1 MQKKII
7 ALAVAGLVSGVALA
21 QSNVTVYGIADA
33 DYTWSKSHNGLTG
46 ANAGDYKFSGIR
58 DGVDNGL
65 NGSRVGF
72 KGEEGL
78 GNGLKAVFQIE
89 FRVNTPTGDQT
100 QATRQSFLGLDSAAA
115 GRFLIGRQ
123 YNASSDIYGNFSSNA
138 VTTVMP
144 VNSFQGVGG
153 STMVSQGGNSRESN
167 VLKWISPN
175 WSGFTGRLS
184 YAFSNNANTTSASYD
199 TNASESDNG
208 RWSTSLDYANGP
220 LELGA
225 AYNRTSS
232 AYLTN
237 AVPGNVNNYYGANG
251 AFTTPFANHDPLQG
265 KAINE
270 WFLGGVYDF
279 KVVKVIATYQQMKN
293 NNDDLVAIT
302 NSKMWSLGAS
312 VPVGNGK
319 INLEY
324 AKITFKQDNNP
335 LAIVEDGGNKG
346 FGIGYEYYF
355 SKRTTGYA
363 YYSNLKY
370 DSNTA
375 TTTGV
380 VGGIPS
386 VGGGAAVGTAAAG
399 ETQNNVSIG
408 LRHVF

>member
-1 MQKKII
+1 
-7 ALAVAGLVSGVALA
+7 
-21 QSNVTVYGIADA
+21 
-33 DYTWSKSHNGLTG
+33 
-46 ANAGDYKFSGIR
+46 
-58 DGVDNGL
+58 
-65 NGSRVGF
+65 
-72 KGEEGL
+72 
-78 GNGLKAVFQIE
+78 
-89 FRVNTPTGDQT
+89 
-100 QATRQSFLGLDSAAA
+100 
-115 GRFLIGRQ
+115 
-123 YNASSDIYGNFSSNA
+123 
-138 VTTVMP
+138 MP

-175 WSGFTGRLS
+175 WSGFTGRVS
-184 YAFSNNANTTSASYD
+184 YAFSNNANTTSASY
-199 TNASESDNG
+199 ASGAEVTDNG

-225 AYNRTSS
+225 AYNKTSN

-237 AVPGNVNNYYGANG
+237 NGNIGSYYGGNG
-251 AFTTPFANHDPLQG
+251 AFSTPATNNDPLQG

-270 WFLGGVYDF
+270 WWLGGVYDF
-279 KVVKVIATYQQMKN
+279 QVVKVIATYQEMKN
-293 NNDDLVAIT
+293 NNDNVLAIT
-302 NSKMWSLGAS
+302 NSKLWSLGAS
-312 VPVGNGK
+312 IPVGNGK

-335 LAIVEDGGNKG
+335 NALTDENGGNKG

-370 DSNTA
+370 DSDTA
-375 TTTGV
+375 TNSGV
-380 VGGIPS
+380 IGTVPA
-386 VGGGAAVGTAAAG
+386 VGGGANLGTAAAG